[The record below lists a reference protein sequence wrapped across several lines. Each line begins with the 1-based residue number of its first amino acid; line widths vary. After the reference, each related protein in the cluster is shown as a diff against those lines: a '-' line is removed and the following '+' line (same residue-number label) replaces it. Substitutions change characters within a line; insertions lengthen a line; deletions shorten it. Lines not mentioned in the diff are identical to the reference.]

1 MRAASQGG
9 APVNVHKILQNLWR
23 KACEAEGIDPS
34 AKFVVFS
41 PNNNYA
47 NLHNALMLSVMRSA
61 GRA

>member
-1 MRAASQGG
+1 M
-9 APVNVHKILQNLWR
+9 NVHKILQNLWR